1 MKPRLIIL
9 TDIDN
14 KTEID
19 DIQSLI
25 RLLLYSNELDLE
37 GIISVTS
44 CFYKKINQ
52 HNLDIIEDIISR
64 YEKVKANLDIHAQG
78 YPSADYLRSIVSQ
91 GITVFG
97 RKKGRDF
104 CNDIYDNNPGVQL
117 LVKQILKNDSR
128 PLNISLWGGGNTLV
142 QAIDYLSRTLHKEK
156 FVFCL
161 KKLKIYAISDQDF
174 STSYLRKRYGKY
186 LYYIVSPS
194 YGGWLGN
201 LTYYKATWP
210 GISSD
215 KFKHG
220 SEDGHHKGGFSG
232 ADYSLIDNTFIKN
245 KIKPLGILGEAYP
258 YTKYITEGDT
268 PSFLWL
274 VRNGLNNPEHIEYGS
289 WGGRYEKRIPTRSEF
304 HTKEIY
310 PIYTNSYDLVYGKDQ
325 KFHYSPQASIWRWRE
340 HFQNDFLMRLTWS
353 TTNDYSVCDHL
364 QEYDDSEVII
374 EANSDEEKEI
384 SLSII
389 EDASYEYAYK
399 FYQYQL
405 SDKES
410 EISIKSD
417 KNKALIKSS
426 KKGIYHVICEF
437 SRKKNFKITRYK
449 HFIIIVK

>member
-44 CFYKKINQ
+44 CFYKKIDQ

-174 STSYLRKRYGKY
+174 STPYLRKRYGKY

-220 SEDGHHKGGFSG
+220 SEDGHHTGGFSG
-232 ADYSLIDNTFIKN
+232 ADYSLIDNTFIKD
-245 KIKPLGILGEAYP
+245 KIKHLGILGEAYP

-399 FYQYQL
+399 FYQYHL

-410 EISIKSD
+410 EILIKSD

-426 KKGIYHVICEF
+426 KKGIYHIICEF
-437 SRKKNFKITRYK
+437 SRKKNFIITRYK
-449 HFIIIVK
+449 RFIIIVK

>member
-44 CFYKKINQ
+44 CFYKKIDQ

-64 YEKVKANLDIHAQG
+64 YEKVKTNLDIHAQG
-78 YPSADYLRSIVSQ
+78 IN
-91 GITVFG
+91 IFG

-117 LVKQILKNDSR
+117 LVKQILKNYSR
-128 PLNISLWGGGNTLV
+128 PINISLWGGGNTLV

-156 FVFCL
+156 FAFCL

-232 ADYSLIDNTFIKN
+232 ADYSLIDNTFIKD

-325 KFHYSPQASIWRWRE
+325 KLHYSPQASIWRWRE

-353 TTNDYSVCDHL
+353 TTDNYSDCDHI

-374 EANSDEEKEI
+374 NAKINEENEI
-384 SLSII
+384 SLSLI

-410 EISIKSD
+410 EISIKSN
-417 KNKALIKSS
+417 KNKALIKIS

-449 HFIIIVK
+449 RFIIIVK

>member
-44 CFYKKINQ
+44 CFYKKIDQ

-156 FVFCL
+156 FAFCL

-232 ADYSLIDNTFIKN
+232 ADYSLIDNTFIKDR
-245 KIKPLGILGEAYP
+245 IKPLGILGEAYP

-304 HTKEIY
+304 HTKKIY

-325 KFHYSPQASIWRWRE
+325 KLHYSPQASIWRWRE

-353 TTNDYSVCDHL
+353 TTDNYSACDHI

-410 EISIKSD
+410 EISIKSN
-417 KNKALIKSS
+417 KNKALIKIS

-449 HFIIIVK
+449 RFIIIVK